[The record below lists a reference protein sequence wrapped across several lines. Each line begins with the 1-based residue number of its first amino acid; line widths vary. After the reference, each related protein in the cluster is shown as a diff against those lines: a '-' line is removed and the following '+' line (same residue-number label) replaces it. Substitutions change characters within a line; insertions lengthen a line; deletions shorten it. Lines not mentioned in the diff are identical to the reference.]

1 MLYHQPNGRERELL
15 DALANASEHSR
26 DQAFMDHASYLANVW
41 MPRHPVRAAIESRLQ
56 ERNDREARRQEREL
70 EAGYRSARGA
80 GTGGRQLS
88 PDATRRKPG
97 AQPPRTPPP

>member
-1 MLYHQPNGRERELL
+1 MRIPTDRPAGLLRLLYHQPDGRERELL
-15 DALANASEHSR
+15 DALANASEPLR

-70 EAGYRSARGA
+70 EAG
-80 GTGGRQLS
+80 
-88 PDATRRKPG
+88 
-97 AQPPRTPPP
+97 